1 MCAASYW
8 PCKRLGLLRLLRGG
22 IAAFL
27 GERKVKNAFLLLLLL
42 LASALFPAENFSSS
56 FKMQFTMY
64 VMCFRL
70 DHPNVVKLLE
80 AYESKSYV
88 YLVMEL

>member
-1 MCAASYW
+1 MELICSKHRSSNCNSVKLMCAASYW
-8 PCKRLGLLRLLRGG
+8 PCKRLGLLRLLRG

-56 FKMQFTMY
+56 FKMQFY
-64 VMCFRL
+64 
-70 DHPNVVKLLE
+70 NVCDVF
-80 AYESKSYV
+80 
-88 YLVMEL
+88 

>member
-1 MCAASYW
+1 MCAASSTLTTAYW

-56 FKMQFTMY
+56 FKMQFY
-64 VMCFRL
+64 
-70 DHPNVVKLLE
+70 NVCDVF
-80 AYESKSYV
+80 
-88 YLVMEL
+88 